1 MNVLELKKQLQTFLK
16 TKATRVYYERANHV
30 STYPYVVFN
39 LRNSIEQEGNREDFI
54 LEIDVWGYEDGVTAL
69 ETLVGNIDGDGSLT
83 SPTGLH
89 RKLIYVS
96 DSISIKLYRESRL
109 DIADSDERVRRRQ
122 LRYIAQVYLS

>member
-109 DIADSDERVRRRQ
+109 DIDDSDERIRRRQ
-122 LRYIAQVYLS
+122 LRYIAQVYLT